1 MDRRTGSGGSVG
13 KQVTCG
19 SLKTKTGK
27 PCRNPAMIGYSR
39 CQLHRGEWTPPQ
51 KRKTKKR

>member
-1 MDRRTGSGGSVG
+1 MG

-19 SLKTKTGK
+19 SLKTRTGK
-27 PCRNPAMIGYSR
+27 PCRNPAMVGYSR
-39 CQLHRGEWTPPQ
+39 CQLHRGGWMPRQ